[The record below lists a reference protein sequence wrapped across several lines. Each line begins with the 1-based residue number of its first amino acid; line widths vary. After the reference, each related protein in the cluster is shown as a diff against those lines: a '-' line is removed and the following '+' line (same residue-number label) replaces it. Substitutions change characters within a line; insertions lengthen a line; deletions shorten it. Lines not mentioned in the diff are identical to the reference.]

1 MDFSQ
6 KYMVRGQNKG
16 FLKRTLTSEYT
27 FITYITFVYEPSGM
41 YALTLNL
48 FQESDIAVLRVSG
61 GS

>member
-27 FITYITFVYEPSGM
+27 FITYITFAYEPSSM
-41 YALTLNL
+41 YAVTL
-48 FQESDIAVLRVSG
+48 FYQESDIAMLQVSG